1 VYHLNIEI
9 LLLLIVSIILVTTA
23 GIFVTWSYLLIY
35 MLKSFRESPKLHQS
49 LNPSSRLYTKIS
61 VIVPARNEEKYITR
75 CIDGLIKQN
84 YSNLEIILVDDSSE
98 DGTWRIMQQYATKY
112 KGLINALK
120 CGLRP
125 DGWVGKN
132 WACYQGYLH
141 CKGDLLLFTDAD
153 TQYNPQTLKLA
164 ENYLWLQ
171 QADAVTVIPRLLCI
185 DLWTKITLPM
195 LSVFLHTRFSA
206 LRVNNPKT
214 KTGYFFGS
222 FYLITRSSYE
232 AVGTHRIVKHE
243 LVEDGALGAELKRRK
258 FLIRMI
264 RGESYVAALW
274 ARDLATL
281 WNGLRRLII
290 PLYSRNKNGTILVIT
305 AVFIL
310 LIAPLIFLL
319 LSLWLSFSLSWVFPQ
334 LSTADNLHLLDSFLT
349 TICILTV
356 VLMFVCTAMQ
366 SKLAMFQSM
375 TYALCFPIA
384 AFVIFSS
391 FVSSLIEARKNGIV
405 SWRGRDYHVREY
417 ENTVR

>member
-1 VYHLNIEI
+1 MCHLNIEI
-9 LLLLIVSIILVTTA
+9 LLILIVSITIVITT

-35 MLKSFRESPKLHQS
+35 MLKSFRESPKLQQPLDS
-49 LNPSSRLYTKIS
+49 SSRLHTKIS
-61 VIVPARNEEKYITR
+61 VIVPARNEEKYITH

-98 DGTWRIMQQYATKY
+98 DETWDIMQQYATKY
-112 KGLINALK
+112 KGLIKALK
-120 CGLRP
+120 CGFRP

-153 TQYNPQTLKLA
+153 AQYNPQTLKLA

-171 QADAVTVIPRLLCI
+171 KADAVTVIPRLLCI
-185 DLWTKITLPM
+185 DSWTKITLPM

-232 AVGTHRIVKHE
+232 AVGTHKIVKHE

-264 RGESYVAALW
+264 RGESYIAALW
-274 ARDLATL
+274 ARDLNTL

-290 PLYSRNKNGTILVIT
+290 PLYARNKNGTMLVIT

-310 LIAPLIFLL
+310 LIAPLILLL
-319 LSLWLSFSLSWVFPQ
+319 LSIWMSFSLSWVFPK
-334 LSTADNLHLLDSFLT
+334 LSTADNLLLLDSFLT
-349 TICILTV
+349 TICVLTV
-356 VLMFVCTAMQ
+356 VVMFVCTALQ
-366 SKLAMFQSM
+366 SRLAMFQSM
-375 TYALCFPIA
+375 SYALCFPIA
-384 AFVIFSS
+384 ASIIFSS
-391 FVSSLIEARKNGIV
+391 FVSSLIEARKGGIV
-405 SWRGRDYHVREY
+405 SWRGRKYHVGEY
-417 ENTVR
+417 ANTFR